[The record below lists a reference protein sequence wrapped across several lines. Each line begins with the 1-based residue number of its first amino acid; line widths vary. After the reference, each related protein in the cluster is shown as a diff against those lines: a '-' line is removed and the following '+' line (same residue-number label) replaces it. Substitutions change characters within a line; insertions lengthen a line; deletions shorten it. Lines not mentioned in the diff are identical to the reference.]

1 MKFDLG
7 LRGRAVVVAGGTR
20 GVGRATADMLA
31 VEGCRVALLARSPS
45 DLHTAEGDLLA
56 AGATDAIGLQCDLRD
71 TGEVE
76 AAFTFL
82 DERWGECH
90 ALVNTVGP
98 AHVGGLDDL
107 TDNEWLDEFDLGV
120 LTMVRTTRAALPL
133 LRKATFARVVNVAA
147 SSIRH
152 QSPGLIGFTAAKA
165 AMASASKNL
174 SRALAPE
181 GIVVNTVAPGTV
193 MSPTLES
200 YLEGTELEG
209 LPEGPLEAAY
219 AAIARDYRAENDIGR
234 VGVPEEVAAVVVFLC
249 SELASFVVGATIPV
263 DGGTDFF

>member
-1 MKFDLG
+1 VDLG
-7 LRGRAVVVAGGTR
+7 LRGRAAVVAGGSR
-20 GVGRATADMLA
+20 GIGRATALLLA
-31 VEGCRVALLARSPS
+31 AEGCRVAVLARTPQ
-45 DLHTAEGDLLA
+45 DLHDTEAELVALGSP
-56 AGATDAIGLQCDLRD
+56 DAIGLECNLLD

-90 ALVNTVGP
+90 VLVNTVGP

-107 TDNEWLDEFDLGV
+107 TDATWLAEFELGV

-133 LRKATFARVVNVAA
+133 MRKATFGRIVNVAA

-181 GIVVNTVAPGTV
+181 GIIVNTVAPGTV
-193 MSPTLES
+193 MSTTLAS
-200 YLEGTELEG
+200 YLVGTDLEG
-209 LPEGPLEAAY
+209 LSEGPLEAAY
-219 AAIARDYRAENDIGR
+219 EAIERDYGASNDIGR
-234 VGVPEEVAAVVVFLC
+234 VGLPEEVAAVVAFLC
-249 SELASFVVGATIPV
+249 SEQSSFVVGATIPV

>member
-1 MKFDLG
+1 MELG
-7 LRGRAVVVAGGTR
+7 LRGRATVVAGGSR
-20 GVGRATADMLA
+20 GIGRVTAGLLA
-31 VEGCRVALLARSPS
+31 REGCRVAVLARTPN
-45 DLHTAEGDLLA
+45 DLRETEEELLVLGAE
-56 AGATDAIGLQCDLRD
+56 DAIGLECDLLH

-82 DERWGECH
+82 DERWNECH

-98 AHVGGLDDL
+98 AHVGSLEDL
-107 TDNEWLDEFDLGV
+107 SDETWREEFDLGV
-120 LTMVRTTRAALPL
+120 LTMIRTVRAALPL

-147 SSIRH
+147 ASIRH

-181 GIVVNTVAPGTV
+181 GIIVNTVAPGTV
-193 MSPTLES
+193 MSPTLGS
-200 YLEGTELEG
+200 YLVGTDLEG

-219 AAIARDYRAENDIGR
+219 EAIARDYGASNDIGR
-234 VGVPEEVAAVVVFLC
+234 VGLPEEVAPVVVFLC